1 MLDDNLDPTISPKL
15 RDSFEERAT
24 PMGKATI
31 NDFGEVYSSY
41 GAGCLDPAF
50 CLLVETQ
57 SALRPEVARAVA
69 RAETIAGVFLETEQ
83 RVAVSANAMD
93 KAFAMIDAFEADGR
107 PDARAQAVH
116 MAGEGLDELLD
127 LPEPLR
133 ETALTSFQTNKW
145 QGLTQGIRRLKL
157 EAGSDA
163 EVELYR
169 IEPGCTVPKH
179 SHKGSEFTLV
189 VSGGFSDESGS
200 FGPGDISLKG
210 PKDIHQPTG
219 DMDGVCYALA
229 VRDGGLKFTGV
240 MGLIQ
245 RLVGQ

>member
-1 MLDDNLDPTISPKL
+1 MLDDNLDPTISPKKS
-15 RDSFEERAT
+15 DSFEESAT

-31 NDFGEVYSSY
+31 SDFGEIYSSY
-41 GAGCLDPAF
+41 AAGCLDPAF

-57 SALRPEVARAVA
+57 AALRPEVERAVA
-69 RAETIAGVFLETEQ
+69 HAENIAGIFFETE
-83 RVAVSANAMD
+83 ASAKVSEDAIN
-93 KAFAMIDAFEADGR
+93 KAFAMIDAYEEGAR
-107 PDARAQAVH
+107 PTAQAVH
-116 MAGEGLDELLD
+116 LAGEGLDELLS

-133 ETALTSFQTNKW
+133 ETALQSYQTQKW
-145 QGLTQGIRRLKL
+145 QSLTNGIRRLKL
-157 EAGSDA
+157 EAGSAA

-179 SHKGSEFTLV
+179 SHMGSEFTLV

-210 PKDIHQPTG
+210 PNDTHQPTG
-219 DMDGVCYALA
+219 DMDGVCFALA

>member
-1 MLDDNLDPTISPKL
+1 
-15 RDSFEERAT
+15 
-24 PMGKATI
+24 MGIATI
-31 NDFGEVYSSY
+31 TDFGEVYSSY
-41 GAGCLDPAF
+41 AAGCLDPAF

-57 SALRPEVARAVA
+57 AALRPDVERAVA
-69 RAETIAGVFLETEQ
+69 RAETIAGVFFESEE
-83 RVAVSANAMD
+83 SAALTAGAID
-93 KAFAMIDAFEADGR
+93 KAMAMIDAYE
-107 PDARAQAVH
+107 
-116 MAGEGLDELLD
+116 AGERPTANVVHRAGDGLDELLN

-133 ETALTSFQTNKW
+133 ETALQSFQNHKW
-145 QGLTQGIRRLKL
+145 QGLTKGIRRLRL
-157 EAGSDA
+157 DTGSQA

-169 IEPGCTVPKH
+169 IEPGCTVPEH
-179 SHKGSEFTLV
+179 SHVGSEFTLV

-210 PKDIHQPTG
+210 ESDTHQPTG

-229 VRDGGLKFTGV
+229 VRDGGLKFTGM

>member
-1 MLDDNLDPTISPKL
+1 MLDDNLDPTISPKES
-15 RDSFEERAT
+15 DSFEERAS

-31 NDFGEVYSSY
+31 NDFGEVYSGY
-41 GAGCLDPAF
+41 AAGCLDPAF
-50 CLLVETQ
+50 SLLVETQ
-57 SALRPEVARAVA
+57 AALRPDVARAVA
-69 RAETIAGVFLETEQ
+69 RAETIAGVFLETEE
-83 RVAVSANAMD
+83 RAAVSANAMD
-93 KAFAMIDAFEADGR
+93 KALAMIDGFEAGHQ
-107 PDARAQAVH
+107 PETRAQAIH
-116 MAGEGLDELLD
+116 LAGEGLDELLD

-145 QGLTQGIRRLKL
+145 QGLTQGVRRLRL
-157 EAGSDA
+157 DAGSEA

-210 PKDIHQPTG
+210 PKDTHQPTG

-240 MGLIQ
+240 RGDEA
-245 RLVGQ
+245 

>member
-1 MLDDNLDPTISPKL
+1 MLDENLDPTISPKE
-15 RDSFEERAT
+15 RDSFEEPAQ

-31 NDFGEVYSSY
+31 NDFGEVYSAY
-41 GAGCLDPAF
+41 AAGCLDPAF

-57 SALRPEVARAVA
+57 SALRPDVARAVA
-69 RAETIAGVFLETEQ
+69 KAETIAGIFLETEEST
-83 RVAVSANAMD
+83 ALSAGAID
-93 KAFAMIDAFEADGR
+93 KAMAMIDAFEAGER
-107 PDARAQAVH
+107 PQARNTAVR

-133 ETALTSFQTNKW
+133 ETALTSFQTSKW
-145 QGLTQGIRRLKL
+145 QNLTQGIRRLKL
-157 EAGSDA
+157 DAGSQA

-179 SHKGSEFTLV
+179 SHAGSEFTLV

-200 FGPGDISLKG
+200 FGPGDLCLKG
-210 PKDIHQPTG
+210 PEDTHQPTG

-229 VRDGGLKFTGV
+229 VRDGGLKFTGM
-240 MGLIQ
+240 MGLLQ

>member
-1 MLDDNLDPTISPKL
+1 MLDENVDPIISPNE
-15 RDSFEERAT
+15 RDFIEEHAK

-41 GAGCLDPAF
+41 AAGCLDPAF

-57 SALRPEVARAVA
+57 SALRPDVKRAMA
-69 RAETIAGVFLETEQ
+69 RAETIAGVFLETEEK
-83 RVAVSANAMD
+83 AVLSASAMD
-93 KAFAMIDAFEADGR
+93 TALAMVDAFENGDL
-107 PDARAQAVH
+107 PTQQAVH
-116 MAGEGLDELLD
+116 LAGEGLDELLA

-133 ETALTSFQTNKW
+133 EIALSSFQTQKW

-157 EAGSDA
+157 DAGSDA

-179 SHKGSEFTLV
+179 SHSGSEFTLV
-189 VSGGFSDESGS
+189 VAGGFSDESGS

-210 PKDIHQPTG
+210 PEDTHQPTG

-229 VRDGGLKFTGV
+229 VRDGGLRFTGV
-240 MGLIQ
+240 MGLVQ

>member
-1 MLDDNLDPTISPKL
+1 
-15 RDSFEERAT
+15 
-24 PMGKATI
+24 MGKAHL

-41 GAGCLDPAF
+41 AAGCLDPAF

-57 SALRPEVARAVA
+57 AALRPDVSRAVA
-69 RAETIAGVFLETEQ
+69 RAETIAGIFLESEQ
-83 RVAVSANAMD
+83 AAELSEGAAA
-93 KAFAMIDAFEADGR
+93 KALAMIDAFEANEL
-107 PDARAQAVH
+107 PAREAVH
-116 MAGEGLDELLD
+116 QANEGLDEFLA

-133 ETALTSFQTNKW
+133 ETALASFQSNKW
-145 QGLTQGIRRLKL
+145 QALSSGIRRLKL
-157 EAGSDA
+157 DANSQA

-169 IEPGCTVPKH
+169 IEPGCTVPRH

-200 FGPGDISLKG
+200 FGPGDISVKG
-210 PKDIHQPTG
+210 PEDTHQPTG

-229 VRDGGLKFTGV
+229 VRDGGLKFTGI
-240 MGLIQ
+240 MGLVQ